1 MAYVGFVKLIR
12 EITAICGKKPKIVF
26 INSKKDIAVYKK
38 MFYREDVFFM
48 HVWIDLLKAVQK
60 SLSKNPDS
68 AIEYSNLIL
77 STVS

>member
-1 MAYVGFVKLIR
+1 
-12 EITAICGKKPKIVF
+12 
-26 INSKKDIAVYKK
+26 
-38 MFYREDVFFM
+38 M